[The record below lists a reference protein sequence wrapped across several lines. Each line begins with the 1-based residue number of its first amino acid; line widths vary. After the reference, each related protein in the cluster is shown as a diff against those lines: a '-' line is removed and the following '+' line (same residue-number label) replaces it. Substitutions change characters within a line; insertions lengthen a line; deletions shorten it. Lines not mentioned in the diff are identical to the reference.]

1 MTMAGSTDTIIVTD
15 SGQETPARDYVDWPA
30 VIAGIVLASAIGL
43 VMLTFGSA
51 IGLSLA
57 NFHGGNGVSGIWIGI
72 IAASW
77 LLWVEVSSLMAG
89 GYLAGRLRRRI
100 HDATE
105 HESDVRDGA
114 HGLLVWGGALIVSA
128 LLAFAGVG
136 GAISTLGSVASTA
149 TTAVASAAGP
159 AAGAAAQKSGFDPNA
174 YFADALLRPAPPAAE
189 TAAPAGG
196 TAAAPAAGTAAAPA
210 ASNGTTAGATPAPAS
225 GTAAPATAA
234 APSPAASTAASTGG
248 ANRAEATAEAGRILT
263 NAAVSGSMP
272 DEDKTYLAQLVS
284 ENTGLS
290 QDDAKKRVD
299 GVLANIDAAKQ
310 KAADAAE
317 TARRTTVLAAFLTAA
332 SLLVA
337 AAAAYW
343 AASMG
348 GRHRD
353 EQTVFADFFR
363 RY

>member
-57 NFHGGNGVSGIWIGI
+57 NFRGGTGVSGIWIGI

-174 YFADALLRPAPPAAE
+174 YFADALLRPAPPAARRPRPSAPRPASARRPRAPHPRGARPDARAPWP
-189 TAAPAGG
+189 TAPP
-196 TAAAPAAGTAAAPA
+196 PAAG
-210 ASNGTTAGATPAPAS
+210 PAPRRSRRA
-225 GTAAPATAA
+225 
-234 APSPAASTAASTGG
+234 GG
-248 ANRAEATAEAGRILT
+248 AVRAGCASS
-263 NAAVSGSMP
+263 VSSG
-272 DEDKTYLAQLVS
+272 Q
-284 ENTGLS
+284 G
-290 QDDAKKRVD
+290 
-299 GVLANIDAAKQ
+299 
-310 KAADAAE
+310 
-317 TARRTTVLAAFLTAA
+317 
-332 SLLVA
+332 
-337 AAAAYW
+337 
-343 AASMG
+343 
-348 GRHRD
+348 
-353 EQTVFADFFR
+353 
-363 RY
+363 